1 MNRHNKAVE
10 RMRYRAPL
18 TVDVGRQ
25 RGSETAMIIN
35 EQNLAWLLED
45 DEPSIQYRTLTEL
58 LGLGADDTR
67 VRRARERIPASPAV
81 ELLFSAMEPD
91 GSWQYEYRGQV
102 NRYFKYLS
110 ATLSYA
116 AELGLNTSD
125 ERVPR
130 AVEHLFSMQ
139 KADGDFYRH
148 YSCYNGLLLR
158 SLNRLGFGSDE
169 GTCHLRRLVLASIRH
184 DGGYHCDF
192 RPRRGWNAPT
202 PHKSCFKGSL
212 KSLLAFSEDPELSQ
226 TDECKRLAKYFLKRR
241 LLFRTDAP
249 DVPVT
254 RDLKPSFPITYHPGL
269 VEPLY
274 ALSLLGYGQCQ
285 ELQDAWVILLK
296 RTDGNGRLRLEKSV
310 PWSHLRCGTRRREN
324 KWLTLYAGIVEKQ
337 RCENPILGQPSVA
350 GDA

>member
-1 MNRHNKAVE
+1 
-10 RMRYRAPL
+10 
-18 TVDVGRQ
+18 
-25 RGSETAMIIN
+25 MIID
-35 EQNLAWLLED
+35 EQNLTWLLED
-45 DEPSIQYRTLTEL
+45 DEPSTQYRTLTEL

-91 GSWQYEYRGQV
+91 GSWQYEYREQV

-116 AELGLNTSD
+116 AELGLDATD
-125 ERVPR
+125 ERIAR

-139 KADGDFYRH
+139 KADGDFHRH

-158 SLNRLGFGSDE
+158 SLDRLGFGGDE
-169 GTCHLRRLVLASIRH
+169 RTCRLRRLVLESIRH
-184 DGGYHCDF
+184 DGGYHCDL
-192 RPRRGWNAPT
+192 RPRRGRNAPT
-202 PHKSCFKGSL
+202 AHKSCIKGSL
-212 KSLLAFSEDPELSQ
+212 KSLLAFSEDRELSK
-226 TDECKRLAKYFLKRR
+226 TDECRRLAEYFLKRR

-249 DVPVT
+249 DVPVI

-274 ALSLLGYGQCQ
+274 ALSLLGYGQCP
-285 ELQDAWVILLK
+285 ELADAWVILQSK
-296 RTDGNGRLRLEKSV
+296 TDGHGRLRLEKSV
-310 PWSHLRCGTRRREN
+310 PWDHLRCGTRRREN
-324 KWLTLYAGIVEKQ
+324 KWLTLYAGIVEKH
-337 RCENPILGQPSVA
+337 RCGNLILAQLSLP